1 MEVEDTAVRAYRWV
15 ISGRVQGV
23 GFRWF
28 VLRAAQRLG
37 VRGWARNLWDGRVE
51 VMGQG
56 TLPML
61 HDFQKELQ
69 KGPLLSH
76 VENVEKI
83 EVTPEV
89 DTFKSFEIN

>member
-1 MEVEDTAVRAYRWV
+1 MEMEDTAIRAYRWV

-37 VRGWARNLWDGRVE
+37 VTGWARNRWDGGVE

-56 TLPML
+56 TSSML
-61 HDFQKELQ
+61 QDFEKGLHE
-69 KGPLLSH
+69 GPLLS
-76 VENVEKI
+76 NVEKVEKS
-83 EVTPEV
+83 EVTSEV
-89 DTFKSFEIN
+89 STFKSFEIN

>member
-1 MEVEDTAVRAYRWV
+1 MEMEDTAIRAYRWV

-56 TLPML
+56 TLSAL
-61 HDFQKELQ
+61 HDFQEGLH
-69 KGPLLSH
+69 KGPLLSR
-76 VENVEKI
+76 VENVEKV
-83 EVTPEV
+83 EVTSEV
-89 DTFKSFEIN
+89 STFKSFEIN

>member
-56 TLPML
+56 ALSML
-61 HDFQKELQ
+61 QDFEKGLQ
-69 KGPLLSH
+69 KGPPLSS

-83 EVTPEV
+83 EVTSEV
-89 DTFKSFEIN
+89 STFKSFEIN

>member
-1 MEVEDTAVRAYRWV
+1 MEDTVIRAYRWV

-28 VLRAAQRLG
+28 VLRTAQRLG
-37 VRGWARNLWDGRVE
+37 VTGWARNLWDGRVE

-61 HDFQKELQ
+61 HDFQKGLHE
-69 KGPLLSH
+69 GPPLSH
-76 VENVEKI
+76 VEKVEKS
-83 EVTPEV
+83 EVTSEV
-89 DTFKSFEIN
+89 GTFKSFEIN

>member
-1 MEVEDTAVRAYRWV
+1 MEVEDTAIRAYRWV

-28 VLRAAQRLG
+28 VLRAAEGLG
-37 VRGWARNLWDGRVE
+37 VTGWARNLWDGRVE

-61 HDFQKELQ
+61 HDFEKRLH
-69 KGPLLSH
+69 KGPRLS
-76 VENVEKI
+76 NVE
-83 EVTPEV
+83 EVEKVEATPEV
-89 DTFKSFEIN
+89 GTFKSFEIN

>member
-37 VRGWARNLWDGRVE
+37 VRGWARNLSDGRVE

-61 HDFQKELQ
+61 HDFQEELQ

-76 VENVEKI
+76 VENVEEV

>member
-1 MEVEDTAVRAYRWV
+1 MEVEDAAIRAYRWA

-37 VRGWARNLWDGRVE
+37 VTGWARNLWDGGVE

-56 TLPML
+56 TLSML
-61 HDFQKELQ
+61 HDFEKELR
-69 KGPLLSH
+69 KGPLLSN
-76 VENVEKI
+76 VENVEKT
-83 EVTPEV
+83 EVTSEV
-89 DTFKSFEIN
+89 STFKSFEIN

>member
-1 MEVEDTAVRAYRWV
+1 MEVEDTAIRAYRWV

-37 VRGWARNLWDGRVE
+37 VTGWARNLWDGSVE

-56 TLPML
+56 TLSML
-61 HDFQKELQ
+61 HDFEMGLH
-69 KGPLLSH
+69 KGPLMSN
-76 VENVEKI
+76 VENVEKS
-83 EVTPEV
+83 EVTSEV
-89 DTFKSFEIN
+89 STFKSFAIN

>member
-1 MEVEDTAVRAYRWV
+1 MEVEDTAIRAYRWA

-37 VRGWARNLWDGRVE
+37 VTGWARNLWDGGVE

-56 TLPML
+56 TLSML
-61 HDFQKELQ
+61 HDFEKELR
-69 KGPLLSH
+69 KGPLLSN
-76 VENVEKI
+76 VENVEKT
-83 EVTPEV
+83 EVTSEV
-89 DTFKSFEIN
+89 STFKSFDIN

>member
-1 MEVEDTAVRAYRWV
+1 MEVEDTVIRAYRWV

-37 VRGWARNLWDGRVE
+37 VTGWARNLWDGGVE

-56 TLPML
+56 IVSML
-61 HDFQKELQ
+61 HDFERELH
-69 KGPLLSH
+69 KGPLLSS

-83 EVTPEV
+83 EVTSEV
-89 DTFKSFEIN
+89 STFKSFEIN

>member
-1 MEVEDTAVRAYRWV
+1 MAGDDTVIRAYRWV

-37 VRGWARNLWDGRVE
+37 VTGWARNLWDGRVE

-56 TLPML
+56 TLSML
-61 HDFQKELQ
+61 HDFQKGLHE
-69 KGPLLSH
+69 GPPLGH
-76 VENVEKI
+76 VEKVEKS
-83 EVTPEV
+83 EVTSEV
-89 DTFKSFEIN
+89 STFKSFEIN